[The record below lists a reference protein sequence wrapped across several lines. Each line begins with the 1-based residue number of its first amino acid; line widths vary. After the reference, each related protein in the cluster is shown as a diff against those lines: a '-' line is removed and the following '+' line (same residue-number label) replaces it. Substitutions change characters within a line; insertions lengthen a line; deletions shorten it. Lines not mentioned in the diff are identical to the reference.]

1 MNNKWIPET
10 RDPNTPKYQA
20 LVSSIEVAIMT
31 GGLRPGEKL
40 PSNREISEQFGVT
53 VATVSRAMGE
63 AVRRGLVETR
73 VGSGTF
79 VCDAADPAPQFDN
92 VVADLSL
99 NTLPTG
105 VVNSILAKAMNRLP
119 ANALQESLFSYHSY
133 VPSQNHRQLAAGWLM
148 TPSGTASSSRL
159 LCTAGVH
166 QGLLAAF
173 KTLLRPGDS
182 AVCEA
187 LTYTGI
193 KRIAEYSN
201 VDLTA
206 AQCDEGGVIPESVD
220 EVLKRTKAKV
230 IVLTPTMHNPTTA
243 TLSLSRREALV
254 KVIRSNEAVLIEDG
268 VNVPLANDG
277 LPTLT
282 SLMPD
287 RSVYLTGLSKCVA
300 SGFRLG
306 YALVPEIYFH
316 PFHEALV
323 STQWI
328 GPGVYS
334 ALAESIL
341 GDGSLTECIELHRK
355 EARERVSLARR
366 FISGVRETESTA
378 YHVWVPVATVAQVN
392 DFCTRAQ
399 QAGVRVSPGPHFAVA
414 ADTTQVGYRISLGTV
429 GARDDIE
436 RALRVLARVND
447 VPNTSFA
454 TLI

>member
-10 RDPNTPKYQA
+10 RDPNTPKYLT
-20 LVSSIEVAIMT
+20 LVTSIENAIT
-31 GGLRPGEKL
+31 SGALRPGEKL
-40 PSNREISEQFGVT
+40 PSNREISEEFGVT

-63 AVRRGLVETR
+63 AARRGLVEAR

-79 VCDAADPAPQFDN
+79 VCNAFDATPQHEN
-92 VVADLSL
+92 AVADLSL
-99 NTLPTG
+99 NTLPTS
-105 VVNSILAKAMNRLP
+105 VVNGALAKAMSRL
-119 ANALQESLFSYHSY
+119 ASETLQESLFSYRSY
-133 VPSQNHRQLAAGWLM
+133 VPSHHHRQLATQWLA
-148 TPSGTASSSRL
+148 ASSPSAVPSRM

-173 KTLLRPGDS
+173 KTLLRPGDR

-193 KRIAEYSN
+193 KRIAEYAN
-201 VDLTA
+201 VELVA
-206 AQCDEGGVIPESVD
+206 AQCDDNGVIPESVD

-230 IVLTPTMHNPTTA
+230 VVLTPTMHNPTTA
-243 TLSLSRREALV
+243 TLSLARREALV
-254 KVIRSNEAVLIEDG
+254 KIVRAHDAMLIEDG

-287 RSVYLTGLSKCVA
+287 RSLYLTGLSKCVA

-306 YALVPEIYFH
+306 YALVPDVYFNV
-316 PFHEALV
+316 FHEALV

-328 GPGVYS
+328 GPGVY
-334 ALAESIL
+334 ATLAESIL
-341 GDGSLTECIELHRK
+341 ADGSLAECIELHRK
-355 EARERVSLARR
+355 ESLARAR
-366 FISGVRETESTA
+366 LARKFIPAVRETESVG
-378 YHVWVPVATVAQVN
+378 YHVWVPVATVGQVN
-392 DFCTRAQ
+392 DFCTRAL

-414 ADTTQVGYRISLGTV
+414 ADSTQIGYRISLGTV
-429 GARDDIE
+429 GARDDLE
-436 RALRVLARVND
+436 RALRVLASISN
-447 VPNTSFA
+447 VPDTTFA